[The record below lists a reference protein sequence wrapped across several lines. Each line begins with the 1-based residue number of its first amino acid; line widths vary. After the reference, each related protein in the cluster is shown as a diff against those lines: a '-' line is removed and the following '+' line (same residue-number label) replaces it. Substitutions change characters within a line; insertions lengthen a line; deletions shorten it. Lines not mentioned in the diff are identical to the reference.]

1 MAAEAD
7 LFEALKYRIVVD
19 NLGTRRYYNSAGQ
32 VHRDEGPA
40 VEYWDGAQEWYQNGR
55 LHRTNGPAA
64 EYADGDKHWYQNGLR
79 HRTDGPAIEW
89 GDGDKWWFLHGRR
102 HTKFE
107 YHAALKTLGI
117 QNEL

>member
-1 MAAEAD
+1 MTTD
-7 LFEALKYRIVVD
+7 FDVYTALKYRIVVD
-19 NLGTRRYYNSAGQ
+19 VFGSRRYYNGAGQ

-64 EYADGDKHWYQNGLR
+64 VYADGDKHWYQNGVR

-89 GDGDKWWFLHGRR
+89 GDGTCEWYLQGVRY
-102 HTKFE
+102 TKFE
-107 YHAALKTLGI
+107 YHTALICLGI
-117 QNEL
+117 KQ